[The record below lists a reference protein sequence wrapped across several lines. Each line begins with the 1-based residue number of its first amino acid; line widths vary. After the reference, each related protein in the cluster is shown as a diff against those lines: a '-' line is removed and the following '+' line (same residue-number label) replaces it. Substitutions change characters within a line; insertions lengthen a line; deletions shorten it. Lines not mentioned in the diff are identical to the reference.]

1 VDPISIAIIAAISAG
16 LVKGVST
23 VGENVLVDAYEGLKS
38 LIKRKF
44 GHESD
49 VAKAV
54 DAVEAKP
61 DSAGRQQTLSEEIV
75 AAKADQDAE
84 IVKAAQALQDLI
96 KSLPS
101 GGQNIQQAQGSYIAQ
116 AQDHSTS
123 SVNIGTPNPN
133 NTPKG

>member
-1 VDPISIAIIAAISAG
+1 MDPISIAIIAAISAG

-44 GHESD
+44 GQESD

-75 AAKADQDAE
+75 AAKADQEAE
-84 IVKAAQALQDLI
+84 
-96 KSLPS
+96 SF
-101 GGQNIQQAQGSYIAQ
+101 NRRRR
-116 AQDHSTS
+116 
-123 SVNIGTPNPN
+123 
-133 NTPKG
+133 